1 MLFDQW
7 VFSWQVQATVIM
19 KTPILI
25 RAFFLGLVLVASGC
39 KNYAKVR
46 ERRPS
51 YDAETPAGE
60 MIVEGMRHPSKE
72 YRAQMGHYIDAAAT
86 AGAVL
91 EKNPQDDQARKDY
104 NFAVGRLFEVL
115 HESKLQPWKAPVICP
130 GVGGDWSFSV
140 THDGKP
146 EHDPSHFRILPA
158 DRYQFRGRLVKART
172 MKDGLGAP
180 MVIASKGF
188 DPTRFDPFIQGPA
201 VYYGVTEVLFFKGR
215 SCTAAYMDPLATET
229 VKFGGHTFPVAADF
243 TAPTGLQLAEL
254 KPRKSEIASFLRPG
268 AFAENARL
276 ARLQPYDPK
285 KIPILCI
292 HGLGDSQATWV
303 PMIEALRGDAT
314 IRQNYQIWFFSYPT
328 GYPYPLMAAVLRSKL
343 DAIRSVYPDHKRMV
357 VIGHSMGGMIA
368 RELIT
373 DSGMKLWDQYY
384 DLPPDEIGL
393 PPDAKKAIVSALIFK
408 HRPEVAR
415 VIYASASH
423 RGADLAEHFLGRL
436 GGRIIANTG
445 DSLGD
450 PSYAMDAV
458 SLSKPSESGGQL
470 KRMPNSIDALKPN
483 NRFVTTMD
491 KLPPVKGVPY
501 HSIIGDRGKG
511 GNLDRTKP
519 VSTDGIVPY
528 WSSHLDGAESE
539 LIIPSGHWSNQHPE
553 ATAEVR
559 RILLKH
565 LGKASGSL

>member
-1 MLFDQW
+1 MLFDRSA
-7 VFSWQVQATVIM
+7 FFGQAEESVGM
-19 KTPILI
+19 KIHRLI
-25 RAFFLGLVLVASGC
+25 RTLGVGLLLVGTGC

-60 MIVEGMRHPSKE
+60 MIVEGLKHPAKDYLE
-72 YRAQMGHYIDAAAT
+72 RMGHYIDAAAA

-91 EKNPQDDQARKDY
+91 EKRSEDVQARKDY

-115 HESKLQPWKAPVICP
+115 HESKLQPWKMPVICP
-130 GVGGDWSFSV
+130 GIDGDWSFTV

-158 DRYQFRGRLVKART
+158 DRYQFRGRLVKDRM

-180 MVIASKGF
+180 MVIASRGF
-188 DPTRFDPFIQGPA
+188 DPTKFDPFIQGSS
-201 VYYGVTEVLFFKGR
+201 VYYGVTEVLYFKGR

-229 VKFGGHTFPVAADF
+229 VTFGGHSYPVAADF

-254 KPRKSEIASFLRPG
+254 KPRKTEISSFLRPG
-268 AFAENARL
+268 EFAENTRL

-328 GYPYPLMAAVLRSKL
+328 GYAYPLMAAVLRKKL
-343 DAIRSVYPDHKRMV
+343 DAIRAYYPDHKRMV

-373 DSGMKLWDQYY
+373 DSGMKLWNAYY
-384 DLPPDEIGL
+384 DVAPEQLALPD
-393 PPDAKKAIVSALIFK
+393 DVKNTIVGALIFRR
-408 HRPEVAR
+408 RPEVAR

-423 RGADLAEHFLGRL
+423 RGADLATHFLGRL
-436 GGRIIANTG
+436 GGRIIANTS

-450 PSYAMDAV
+450 ASYAVDAV
-458 SLSKPSESGGQL
+458 SLTKPSTSGAQL
-470 KRMPNSIDALKPN
+470 KHMPNSIDALKPD

-491 KLPPVKGVPY
+491 ELPPARGVPF

-511 GNLDRTKP
+511 GHLNRTKP
-519 VSTDGIVPY
+519 ESTDGIVPY
-528 WSSHLDGAESE
+528 WSSHLEGAESE
-539 LIIPSGHWSNQHPE
+539 IIVPSGHWSNQHP
-553 ATAEVR
+553 AAIAEVQ
-559 RILLKH
+559 RILIEH
-565 LGKASGSL
+565 LGKEARGS